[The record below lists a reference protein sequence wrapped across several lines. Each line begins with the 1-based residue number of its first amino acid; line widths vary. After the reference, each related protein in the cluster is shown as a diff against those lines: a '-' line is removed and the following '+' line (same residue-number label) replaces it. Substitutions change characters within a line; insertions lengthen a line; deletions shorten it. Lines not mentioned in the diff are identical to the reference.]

1 MRKVGHSSGAA
12 AVGHQEGRQGV
23 EQTPGE
29 ESRHDMVFDVP
40 RDHIVQSS
48 SGKGWPGLD
57 VAEIIHPL
65 DDFALP
71 ALPRHVLVVNLSPP
85 ALIQERRAGRQ
96 GHLGTGNL
104 VILPAGAPTT
114 WHLERE
120 GEVRHL
126 HLYLS
131 PTLIQEI
138 ATAAGL
144 NPDAIEFVETLGVV
158 DPQIE
163 TMALSLL
170 SELRSEGL
178 GGRLYVESLATI
190 LGIHLLRQHSSVKRP
205 SLPRAGGLDR
215 TTLRRVSTYIDEHLA
230 EDLAL
235 SELAAVAYLSPYHF
249 ARLFKASTGFAP
261 HQYVIGR
268 RIERAKL
275 LLATTTWSLTAIA
288 HAVGFAHESHL
299 ALHFK
304 RLTGLRPSA
313 AR

>member
-1 MRKVGHSSGAA
+1 M
-12 AVGHQEGRQGV
+12 
-23 EQTPGE
+23 EQTPFE
-29 ESRHDMVFDVP
+29 ESKHETVFDVP
-40 RDHIVQSS
+40 LEHIVQSS
-48 SGKGWPGLD
+48 SGKGWHGLD

-71 ALPRHVLVVNLSPP
+71 ALPRHILVINLSAPST
-85 ALIQERRAGRQ
+85 IQERLAGRQ
-96 GHLGTGNL
+96 GHLGTGNV

-131 PTLIQEI
+131 PTLIQQI
-138 ATAAGL
+138 ATSADID
-144 NPDAIEFVETLGVV
+144 PDTVEFVDTLGIF
-158 DPQIE
+158 DPRIE
-163 TMALSLL
+163 TIALSLL

-178 GGRLYVESLATI
+178 GGRLYVESLANI
-190 LGIHLLRQHSSVKRP
+190 LGIHLLRQHSSVKQP
-205 SLPRAGGLDR
+205 SLPRSVGLDR
-215 TTLRRVSTYIDEHLA
+215 ATLRRVSTYIEEHLA
-230 EDLAL
+230 EDLSL
-235 SELAAVAYLSPYHF
+235 SELAAAAYLSSYHF

-275 LLATTTWSLTAIA
+275 LLSTTNWSLAAIA

-304 RLTGLRPSA
+304 RLTGLLPSSY
-313 AR
+313 R

>member
-1 MRKVGHSSGAA
+1 M
-12 AVGHQEGRQGV
+12 
-23 EQTPGE
+23 EQTPFE
-29 ESRHDMVFDVP
+29 ESNHETVFDVP
-40 RDHIVQSS
+40 LEHIVQSS
-48 SGKGWPGLD
+48 SGKGWHGLD

-71 ALPRHVLVVNLSPP
+71 ALPRHILVINLSAPST
-85 ALIQERRAGRQ
+85 IQERLAGRQ
-96 GHLGTGNL
+96 GHLGTGNV

-131 PTLIQEI
+131 PTLLQQI
-138 ATAAGL
+138 ATSADID
-144 NPDAIEFVETLGVV
+144 PDTVEFVDTLGMF
-158 DPQIE
+158 DPRIE
-163 TMALSLL
+163 TIALSLL

-178 GGRLYVESLATI
+178 GGRLYVESLANI
-190 LGIHLLRQHSSVKRP
+190 LGIHLLRQHSSVKQP
-205 SLPRAGGLDR
+205 SLPRSVGLDR
-215 TTLRRVSTYIDEHLA
+215 ATLRRVSTYIEEHLA
-230 EDLAL
+230 EDLSL

-249 ARLFKASTGFAP
+249 ARLFKASTGSAP

-275 LLATTTWSLTAIA
+275 LLSTTNWSLTAIA

-304 RLTGLRPSA
+304 RLTGLLPSSY
-313 AR
+313 R

>member
-1 MRKVGHSSGAA
+1 
-12 AVGHQEGRQGV
+12 V
-23 EQTPGE
+23 EQTPFE
-29 ESRHDMVFDVP
+29 ESKRETVFDVP
-40 RDHIVQSS
+40 LEHIVQSS
-48 SGKGWPGLD
+48 SGKGWHGLD

-71 ALPRHVLVVNLSPP
+71 ALPRHILVINLSAPST
-85 ALIQERRAGRQ
+85 IQERLAGRQ
-96 GHLGTGNL
+96 GHLGTGNV

-131 PTLIQEI
+131 PTLIQQI
-138 ATAAGL
+138 ATSADID
-144 NPDAIEFVETLGVV
+144 PDTVEFVDTLGMF
-158 DPQIE
+158 DPRIE
-163 TMALSLL
+163 TIALSLL

-178 GGRLYVESLATI
+178 GGRLYVESLANI

-205 SLPRAGGLDR
+205 SLPRPVGLDR
-215 TTLRRVSTYIDEHLA
+215 ATLRRVSTYIEEHLA
-230 EDLAL
+230 EDLSL

-275 LLATTTWSLTAIA
+275 LLSTTNWSLAAIA

-304 RLTGLRPSA
+304 RLTGLLPSSY
-313 AR
+313 R

>member
-1 MRKVGHSSGAA
+1 M
-12 AVGHQEGRQGV
+12 
-23 EQTPGE
+23 EQTPFE
-29 ESRHDMVFDVP
+29 ESNHETVFDVP
-40 RDHIVQSS
+40 LEHIVQSS
-48 SGKGWPGLD
+48 SGKGWHGLD

-71 ALPRHVLVVNLSPP
+71 ALPRHILVINLSAPST
-85 ALIQERRAGRQ
+85 IQERLAGRQ
-96 GHLGTGNL
+96 GHLGTGNV

-131 PTLIQEI
+131 PTLIQQI
-138 ATAAGL
+138 ATSADID
-144 NPDAIEFVETLGVV
+144 PDTVEFVDTLGMF
-158 DPQIE
+158 DPRIE
-163 TMALSLL
+163 TIALSLL

-178 GGRLYVESLATI
+178 GGRLYVESLANI
-190 LGIHLLRQHSSVKRP
+190 LGIHLLRQHSSVKQP
-205 SLPRAGGLDR
+205 SLPRSVGLDR
-215 TTLRRVSTYIDEHLA
+215 ATLRRVSTYIEEHLA
-230 EDLAL
+230 EDLSL

-275 LLATTTWSLTAIA
+275 LLSTTNWSLAVIA

-304 RLTGLRPSA
+304 RLTGLLPSA
-313 AR
+313 SR

>member
-1 MRKVGHSSGAA
+1 M
-12 AVGHQEGRQGV
+12 
-23 EQTPGE
+23 EQTPFE
-29 ESRHDMVFDVP
+29 ESKRETVFDVP
-40 RDHIVQSS
+40 LEHIVQSS
-48 SGKGWPGLD
+48 SGKGWHGLD

-71 ALPRHVLVVNLSPP
+71 ALPRHILVINLSAPSN
-85 ALIQERRAGRQ
+85 IQERLAGRQ
-96 GHLGTGNL
+96 GHLGTGNV

-131 PTLIQEI
+131 PTLLQQI
-138 ATAAGL
+138 ATEADID
-144 NPDAIEFVETLGVV
+144 PDTVEFVDTLGMF
-158 DPQIE
+158 DPRIE
-163 TMALSLL
+163 TIALSLL

-178 GGRLYVESLATI
+178 GGRLYVESLANI
-190 LGIHLLRQHSSVKRP
+190 LGIHLLRQHSSVKQP
-205 SLPRAGGLDR
+205 SLPRSVGLDR
-215 TTLRRVSTYIDEHLA
+215 ATLRRVSTYIEEHLA
-230 EDLAL
+230 EDLSL

-275 LLATTTWSLTAIA
+275 LLSTTNWSLAAIA

-304 RLTGLRPSA
+304 RLTGLLPSSY
-313 AR
+313 R

>member
-1 MRKVGHSSGAA
+1 M
-12 AVGHQEGRQGV
+12 
-23 EQTPGE
+23 EQTPFE
-29 ESRHDMVFDVP
+29 ESNHETVFDVP
-40 RDHIVQSS
+40 LEHIVQSS
-48 SGKGWPGLD
+48 SGKGWHGLD

-71 ALPRHVLVVNLSPP
+71 ALPRHILVINLSAPST
-85 ALIQERRAGRQ
+85 IQERLAGRQ
-96 GHLGTGNL
+96 GHLGTGNV

-131 PTLIQEI
+131 PTLLQQI
-138 ATAAGL
+138 ATSADID
-144 NPDAIEFVETLGVV
+144 PDTVEFVDTLGMF
-158 DPQIE
+158 DPRIE
-163 TMALSLL
+163 TIALSLL

-178 GGRLYVESLATI
+178 GGRLYVESLANI
-190 LGIHLLRQHSSVKRP
+190 LGIHLLRQHSSVKQP
-205 SLPRAGGLDR
+205 SLPRSVGLDR
-215 TTLRRVSTYIDEHLA
+215 ATLRRVSTYIEEHLA
-230 EDLAL
+230 EDLSL

-249 ARLFKASTGFAP
+249 ARLFKASTGSAP

-275 LLATTTWSLTAIA
+275 LLSTTNWSLAVIA

-304 RLTGLRPSA
+304 RLTGLLPSSY
-313 AR
+313 R

>member
-1 MRKVGHSSGAA
+1 MTPVSAA
-12 AVGHQEGRQGV
+12 SVCQQEGRQGV
-23 EQTPGE
+23 EQTPFE
-29 ESRHDMVFDVP
+29 ESTHETMFDVQP
-40 RDHIVQSS
+40 EHIVLSS
-48 SGKGWPGLD
+48 SGRGWHGLD

-71 ALPRHVLVVNLSPP
+71 ALARHILVINLSPP
-85 ALIQERRAGRQ
+85 STIQERLAGRQ
-96 GHLGTGNL
+96 GHLGTGNV
-104 VILPAGAPTT
+104 VILPAGAPTA

-120 GEVRHL
+120 AEVRHL

-138 ATAAGL
+138 ATAADID
-144 NPDAIEFVETLGVV
+144 PDTIEFAQTLGLF

-163 TMALSLL
+163 TIALSLL

-178 GGRLYVESLATI
+178 GGRLYVESLANI
-190 LGIHLLRQHSSVKRP
+190 LGIHLLRQHSSVKQP
-205 SLPRAGGLDR
+205 SLPRSVGLDR
-215 TTLRRVSTYIDEHLA
+215 ATLRRVSTYIEEHLA
-230 EDLAL
+230 DDLSL
-235 SELAAVAYLSPYHF
+235 SELAAVAYLSPYYF
-249 ARLFKASTGFAP
+249 ARLFQASTGFAP

-275 LLATTTWSLTAIA
+275 LLSTTNWSLAAIA

-304 RLTGLRPSA
+304 RLTGLLPSA
-313 AR
+313 SR

>member
-1 MRKVGHSSGAA
+1 M
-12 AVGHQEGRQGV
+12 
-23 EQTPGE
+23 EQTPFE
-29 ESRHDMVFDVP
+29 ESNHETVFDVP
-40 RDHIVQSS
+40 LEHIVQSS
-48 SGKGWPGLD
+48 SGKGWHGLD

-71 ALPRHVLVVNLSPP
+71 ALPRHILVINLSAPST
-85 ALIQERRAGRQ
+85 IQERLAGRQ
-96 GHLGTGNL
+96 GHLGTGNV

-131 PTLIQEI
+131 PTLLQQI
-138 ATAAGL
+138 ATSADID
-144 NPDAIEFVETLGVV
+144 PDTVEFVDTLGMF
-158 DPQIE
+158 DPRIE
-163 TMALSLL
+163 TIALSLL

-178 GGRLYVESLATI
+178 GGRLYVESLANI
-190 LGIHLLRQHSSVKRP
+190 LGIHLLRQHSSVKQP
-205 SLPRAGGLDR
+205 SLPRSVGLDR
-215 TTLRRVSTYIDEHLA
+215 ATLRRVSTYIEEHLA
-230 EDLAL
+230 EDLSL
-235 SELAAVAYLSPYHF
+235 SALAAVAYLSPYHF

-275 LLATTTWSLTAIA
+275 LLSTTNWSLTAIA

-304 RLTGLRPSA
+304 RLTGLLPSSY
-313 AR
+313 R

>member
-1 MRKVGHSSGAA
+1 M
-12 AVGHQEGRQGV
+12 
-23 EQTPGE
+23 EQTPFE
-29 ESRHDMVFDVP
+29 ESNHETVFDVP
-40 RDHIVQSS
+40 LEHIVQSS
-48 SGKGWPGLD
+48 SGKGWHGLD

-71 ALPRHVLVVNLSPP
+71 ALPRHILVINLSAPST
-85 ALIQERRAGRQ
+85 IQERLAGRQ
-96 GHLGTGNL
+96 GHLGTGNV

-131 PTLIQEI
+131 PTLLQQI
-138 ATAAGL
+138 ATSADID
-144 NPDAIEFVETLGVV
+144 PDTVEFVDTLGMF
-158 DPQIE
+158 DPRIE
-163 TMALSLL
+163 TIALSLL

-178 GGRLYVESLATI
+178 GGRLYVESLANI
-190 LGIHLLRQHSSVKRP
+190 LGIHLLRQHSSVKQP
-205 SLPRAGGLDR
+205 SLPRSVGLDR
-215 TTLRRVSTYIDEHLA
+215 ATLRRVSMYIEEHLA
-230 EDLAL
+230 EDLSL

-275 LLATTTWSLTAIA
+275 LLSTTNWSLTAIA

-299 ALHFK
+299 ALHFE
-304 RLTGLRPSA
+304 RLTGLLPSSY
-313 AR
+313 R

>member
-1 MRKVGHSSGAA
+1 M
-12 AVGHQEGRQGV
+12 
-23 EQTPGE
+23 EQTPFE
-29 ESRHDMVFDVP
+29 ESNHETVFDVP
-40 RDHIVQSS
+40 LEHIVQSS
-48 SGKGWPGLD
+48 SGKGWHGLD

-71 ALPRHVLVVNLSPP
+71 ALPRHILVINLSAPST
-85 ALIQERRAGRQ
+85 IQERLAGRQ
-96 GHLGTGNL
+96 GHLGTGNV

-114 WHLERE
+114 WHLDRE

-131 PTLIQEI
+131 PTLLQQI
-138 ATAAGL
+138 ATSADID
-144 NPDAIEFVETLGVV
+144 PDTVEFVDTLGMF
-158 DPQIE
+158 DPRIE
-163 TMALSLL
+163 TIALSLL

-178 GGRLYVESLATI
+178 GGRLYVESLANI
-190 LGIHLLRQHSSVKRP
+190 LGIHLLRQHSSVKQP
-205 SLPRAGGLDR
+205 SLPRSVGLDR
-215 TTLRRVSTYIDEHLA
+215 ATLRRVSTYIEEHLA
-230 EDLAL
+230 EDLSL

-275 LLATTTWSLTAIA
+275 LLSTTNWSLAAIA

-304 RLTGLRPSA
+304 RLTGLLPSSY
-313 AR
+313 R

>member
-1 MRKVGHSSGAA
+1 MD
-12 AVGHQEGRQGV
+12 
-23 EQTPGE
+23 QTPVE
-29 ESRHDMVFDVP
+29 ESTHETVFDVP
-40 RDHIVQSS
+40 LDHIVQSS
-48 SGKGWPGLD
+48 SSKGWHGLD

-71 ALPRHVLVVNLSPP
+71 ALPRHILVINLSAPST
-85 ALIQERRAGRQ
+85 IQERLAGRQ
-96 GHLGTGNL
+96 GHLGTGNV

-131 PTLIQEI
+131 PTLLQQI
-138 ATAAGL
+138 ATSADID
-144 NPDAIEFVETLGVV
+144 PDTVEFVDTLGMF
-158 DPQIE
+158 DPRIE
-163 TMALSLL
+163 TIALSLL

-178 GGRLYVESLATI
+178 GGRLYVESLANI
-190 LGIHLLRQHSSVKRP
+190 LGIHLLRQHSSVKQP
-205 SLPRAGGLDR
+205 SLPRSVGLDR
-215 TTLRRVSTYIDEHLA
+215 ATLRRVSTYIEEHLA
-230 EDLAL
+230 EDLSL

-249 ARLFKASTGFAP
+249 ARLFKASTGFAT

-275 LLATTTWSLTAIA
+275 LLSTTNWSLTAIA

-304 RLTGLRPSA
+304 RLTGLLPSSY
-313 AR
+313 R

>member
-1 MRKVGHSSGAA
+1 M
-12 AVGHQEGRQGV
+12 
-23 EQTPGE
+23 EQTPFE
-29 ESRHDMVFDVP
+29 ESKRETVFDVP
-40 RDHIVQSS
+40 LEHIVQSS
-48 SGKGWPGLD
+48 SGKGWHGLD

-71 ALPRHVLVVNLSPP
+71 ALPRHILVINLSAPST
-85 ALIQERRAGRQ
+85 IQERLAGRQ
-96 GHLGTGNL
+96 GHLGTGNV

-131 PTLIQEI
+131 PTLIQQI
-138 ATAAGL
+138 ATSADID
-144 NPDAIEFVETLGVV
+144 PDTVEFVDTLGMF
-158 DPQIE
+158 DPRIE
-163 TMALSLL
+163 TIALSLL

-178 GGRLYVESLATI
+178 GGRLYVESLANI
-190 LGIHLLRQHSSVKRP
+190 LGIHLLRQHSSVKQP
-205 SLPRAGGLDR
+205 SLPRAVGLDR
-215 TTLRRVSTYIDEHLA
+215 ATLRRVSTYIEEHLV
-230 EDLAL
+230 EDLSL
-235 SELAAVAYLSPYHF
+235 SELAAVAYLSSYHF

-275 LLATTTWSLTAIA
+275 LLSTTNWSLAAIA

-304 RLTGLRPSA
+304 RLTGLLPSSY
-313 AR
+313 R

>member
-1 MRKVGHSSGAA
+1 M
-12 AVGHQEGRQGV
+12 
-23 EQTPGE
+23 EQTPFE
-29 ESRHDMVFDVP
+29 ESNHETVFDVP
-40 RDHIVQSS
+40 LEHIVQSS
-48 SGKGWPGLD
+48 SGKGWHGLD

-71 ALPRHVLVVNLSPP
+71 ALPRHILVINLSAPST
-85 ALIQERRAGRQ
+85 IQERLAGRQ
-96 GHLGTGNL
+96 GHLGTGNV

-131 PTLIQEI
+131 PTLLQQI
-138 ATAAGL
+138 ATSADID
-144 NPDAIEFVETLGVV
+144 PDTVEFVDTLGMF
-158 DPQIE
+158 DPRIE
-163 TMALSLL
+163 TIALSLL

-178 GGRLYVESLATI
+178 GGRLYVESLANI
-190 LGIHLLRQHSSVKRP
+190 LGIHLLRQHSSVKQP
-205 SLPRAGGLDR
+205 SLPRSVGLDR
-215 TTLRRVSTYIDEHLA
+215 ETLRRVSTYIEEHLA
-230 EDLAL
+230 EDLSL

-275 LLATTTWSLTAIA
+275 LLSTTNWSLTAIA

-304 RLTGLRPSA
+304 RLTGLLPSSY
-313 AR
+313 R

>member
-1 MRKVGHSSGAA
+1 M
-12 AVGHQEGRQGV
+12 
-23 EQTPGE
+23 EQTPFK
-29 ESRHDMVFDVP
+29 ESTHETMFDVP
-40 RDHIVQSS
+40 LEHIVQSS
-48 SGKGWPGLD
+48 SGKGWHGLD

-71 ALPRHVLVVNLSPP
+71 ALPRHILVINLSAPST
-85 ALIQERRAGRQ
+85 IQERLAGRQ
-96 GHLGTGNL
+96 GHLGTGNV

-131 PTLIQEI
+131 PTLLQQI
-138 ATAAGL
+138 ATSADID
-144 NPDAIEFVETLGVV
+144 PDTVEFVDTLGMF
-158 DPQIE
+158 DPRIE
-163 TMALSLL
+163 TIALSLL

-178 GGRLYVESLATI
+178 GGRLYVESLANI
-190 LGIHLLRQHSSVKRP
+190 LGIHLLRQHSSVKQP
-205 SLPRAGGLDR
+205 SLPRSVGLDR
-215 TTLRRVSTYIDEHLA
+215 ATLRRVSTYIEEHLA
-230 EDLAL
+230 EDLSL
-235 SELAAVAYLSPYHF
+235 SELAAVAYLSSYHF

-275 LLATTTWSLTAIA
+275 LLSTTNWSLAAIA

-304 RLTGLRPSA
+304 RLTGLLPSSY
-313 AR
+313 R

>member
-1 MRKVGHSSGAA
+1 
-12 AVGHQEGRQGV
+12 V
-23 EQTPGE
+23 EQTPFE
-29 ESRHDMVFDVP
+29 ESKRETVFDVP
-40 RDHIVQSS
+40 LEHIVQSS
-48 SGKGWPGLD
+48 SGKGWHGLD

-71 ALPRHVLVVNLSPP
+71 ALPRHILVINLSAPST
-85 ALIQERRAGRQ
+85 IQERLAGRQ

-120 GEVRHL
+120 AEVRHL

-131 PTLIQEI
+131 PTLIQQI
-138 ATAAGL
+138 ATSADID
-144 NPDAIEFVETLGVV
+144 PDTVEFVDTLGMF
-158 DPQIE
+158 DPRIE
-163 TMALSLL
+163 TIALSLL

-178 GGRLYVESLATI
+178 GGRLYVESLANI
-190 LGIHLLRQHSSVKRP
+190 LGIHLLRQHSSVKQP
-205 SLPRAGGLDR
+205 SLPRSVGLDR
-215 TTLRRVSTYIDEHLA
+215 ATLRRVSTYIEEHLA
-230 EDLAL
+230 EDLSL
-235 SELAAVAYLSPYHF
+235 SAIAAVAFLSSYHF

-275 LLATTTWSLTAIA
+275 LLSTTNWPLAAIVY
-288 HAVGFAHESHL
+288 AVGFAHESHL

-304 RLTGLRPSA
+304 RLTGLLPSSY
-313 AR
+313 R

>member
-1 MRKVGHSSGAA
+1 M
-12 AVGHQEGRQGV
+12 
-23 EQTPGE
+23 EQTPFE
-29 ESRHDMVFDVP
+29 ESNHETVFDVP
-40 RDHIVQSS
+40 LEHIVQSS
-48 SGKGWPGLD
+48 SGKGWHGLD

-71 ALPRHVLVVNLSPP
+71 ALPRHILVINLSAPST
-85 ALIQERRAGRQ
+85 IQERLAGRQ
-96 GHLGTGNL
+96 GHLGTGNV

-131 PTLIQEI
+131 PTLLQQI
-138 ATAAGL
+138 ATSADID
-144 NPDAIEFVETLGVV
+144 PDTVEFVDTLGMF
-158 DPQIE
+158 DPRIE
-163 TMALSLL
+163 TIALSLL

-178 GGRLYVESLATI
+178 GGRLYVESLANI
-190 LGIHLLRQHSSVKRP
+190 LGIHLLRQHSSVKQP
-205 SLPRAGGLDR
+205 SLPRSVGLDR
-215 TTLRRVSTYIDEHLA
+215 ATLRRVSTYIEEDLA
-230 EDLAL
+230 EDLSL

-275 LLATTTWSLTAIA
+275 LLSTTNWSLTAIA

-304 RLTGLRPSA
+304 RLTGLLPSA
-313 AR
+313 SR

>member
-1 MRKVGHSSGAA
+1 M
-12 AVGHQEGRQGV
+12 
-23 EQTPGE
+23 EQTPFE
-29 ESRHDMVFDVP
+29 ESKRETVFDVP
-40 RDHIVQSS
+40 LEHIVQSS
-48 SGKGWPGLD
+48 SGKGWHGLD

-71 ALPRHVLVVNLSPP
+71 ALPRHILVINLSAPST
-85 ALIQERRAGRQ
+85 IQERLAGRQ
-96 GHLGTGNL
+96 GHLGTGNV

-131 PTLIQEI
+131 PTLIQQI
-138 ATAAGL
+138 ATSADID
-144 NPDAIEFVETLGVV
+144 PDTVEFVDTLGMF
-158 DPQIE
+158 DPRIE
-163 TMALSLL
+163 TIALSLL

-178 GGRLYVESLATI
+178 GGMLYVESLANI
-190 LGIHLLRQHSSVKRP
+190 LGIHLLRQHSSVKQP
-205 SLPRAGGLDR
+205 SLPRAVGLDR
-215 TTLRRVSTYIDEHLA
+215 ATLRRVSTYIEEHLA
-230 EDLAL
+230 EDLSL
-235 SELAAVAYLSPYHF
+235 SELAAVAYLSSYHF

-275 LLATTTWSLTAIA
+275 LLSTTNWSLAAIA

-304 RLTGLRPSA
+304 RLTGLLPSSY
-313 AR
+313 R

>member
-1 MRKVGHSSGAA
+1 M
-12 AVGHQEGRQGV
+12 
-23 EQTPGE
+23 EQTPFE
-29 ESRHDMVFDVP
+29 ESNHETVFDVP
-40 RDHIVQSS
+40 LEHIVQSS
-48 SGKGWPGLD
+48 SGKGWHGLD

-71 ALPRHVLVVNLSPP
+71 ALPRHILVINLSAPST
-85 ALIQERRAGRQ
+85 IQERLAGRQ
-96 GHLGTGNL
+96 GHLGTGNV

-131 PTLIQEI
+131 PTLIQQI
-138 ATAAGL
+138 ATSADID
-144 NPDAIEFVETLGVV
+144 PDTVEFVDTLGMF
-158 DPQIE
+158 DPRIE
-163 TMALSLL
+163 TIALSLL

-178 GGRLYVESLATI
+178 GGRLYVESLANI
-190 LGIHLLRQHSSVKRP
+190 LGIHLLRQHSSVKQP
-205 SLPRAGGLDR
+205 SLPRSVGLDR
-215 TTLRRVSTYIDEHLA
+215 ATLRRVSTYIEEHLA
-230 EDLAL
+230 EDLSL

-275 LLATTTWSLTAIA
+275 LLSTTNWSLAVIA

-304 RLTGLRPSA
+304 RLTGLLPSSY
-313 AR
+313 R